1 MAINKKLIHFN
12 KLADFESRLAAN
24 EILDTSIVFIK
35 DAKKI
40 YTHGTFYDGN
50 TVDLSNIE
58 SSIQNILQNKQDN
71 IEDLETIRENAAKGA
86 SALQSYEEHDP
97 VFTNSAAYNI
107 IESDINNWN
116 NKPSSIAYPL
126 INYDT
131 TNTTAVINS
140 NTFYVWGI
148 VSSLSLTFNSQTSG
162 VCNEYIFQFTSNA
175 DTTLSLPSTIKW
187 AYNEPPIIEANKTY
201 QISIINNLATFLV
214 F

>member
-1 MAINKKLIHFN
+1 MSNKIVNITGLGRFFDSLKTYITGL
-12 KLADFESRLAAN
+12 LA
-24 EILDTSIVFIK
+24 T
-35 DAKKI
+35 
-40 YTHGTFYDGN
+40 
-50 TVDLSNIE
+50 
-58 SSIQNILQNKQDN
+58 KQDI
-71 IEDLETIRENAAKGA
+71 IEDLKTLREGAAKGA

-107 IESDINNWN
+107 MESDINSWN

-126 INYDT
+126 INYGT